1 MPVAEG
7 LELDD
12 PQGPFQA
19 KPFCDSTEARNYYS
33 ATANGYNNDIQAFL
47 GNFVQEYYSTGNA
60 RRNGIARV

>member
-47 GNFVQEYYSTGNA
+47 GNFVQE
-60 RRNGIARV
+60 